1 LATVA
6 SNAAT
11 GPPSRARRWLS
22 GFRDR
27 ETWTAYL
34 FILPWVIGFLVL
46 TAGPMFASLYYSFT
60 DYGFDQI
67 AGYQDTS
74 RVGFDNYR
82 ELLNDEKVV
91 NSLMNTFVYTV
102 MSVPAKMVVALGLAM
117 ILARIAFAAG
127 FFRTVFYL
135 PDITPPVA
143 IGIMIL
149 VLFNGSF
156 GVVNAV
162 LNPILGVFGKEA
174 PFWTTDPS
182 WIKPSL
188 AIMSIWT
195 VGGTMVIYLAALKAV
210 PQHLYEAAAIDGAS
224 PWRRFVNIT
233 LPMISPA
240 LFFTFIVLTIHG
252 LQTFTEVYTA
262 YFGQQGGAGAESPD
276 AALMNVVYLFRQA
289 FEFFNMGFASAMA
302 WLLFAIIMVVTA
314 VQFIVSRRFVFYQ
327 GEKRE

>member
-1 LATVA
+1 MASVA
-6 SNAAT
+6 SSTRAA
-11 GPPSRARRWLS
+11 GPSRVRRWLS
-22 GFRDR
+22 GFRER

-34 FILPWVIGFLVL
+34 FILPWVIGFVAL
-46 TAGPMFASLYYSFT
+46 TAGPMVASLYFSFT
-60 DYGFDQI
+60 DYGVQQI
-67 AGYQDTS
+67 AGFEPTS

-82 ELLNDEKVV
+82 QLLDDPRVAT
-91 NSLMNTFVYTV
+91 SLKNTLVYTV
-102 MSVPAKMVVALGLAM
+102 MTVPAKMAVALGLAL
-117 ILARIAFAAG
+117 ILARLAFAAG

-149 VLFNGSF
+149 VLFNGST
-156 GVVNAV
+156 GIVNRG
-162 LNPILGVFGKEA
+162 LELIGIPG
-174 PFWTTDPS
+174 PFWTTDPT

-210 PQHLYEAAAIDGAS
+210 PQHLYEAAAIDGAG

-233 LPMISPA
+233 LPMMSPA
-240 LFFTFIVLTIHG
+240 LFFTFIVLTIAG
-252 LQTFTEVYTA
+252 LMTFTEVYTA
-262 YFGQQGGAGAESPD
+262 YFGAGSTGAEAPD

-302 WLLFAIIMVVTA
+302 WVLFALIMFVTA
-314 VQFIVSRRFVFYQ
+314 IQFLVSRRWVFYQ
-327 GEKRE
+327 GDSR

>member
-1 LATVA
+1 LASVA
-6 SNAAT
+6 STTET
-11 GPPSRARRWLS
+11 GPPTRARLWLS
-22 GFRDR
+22 SFRDR

-34 FILPWVIGFLVL
+34 FILPWVIGFLAL
-46 TAGPMFASLYYSFT
+46 TAGPMVASLYFSFT
-60 DYGFDQI
+60 DYGVQQI
-67 AGYQDTS
+67 AGFEETR

-82 ELLNDEKVV
+82 QLLDDPRIAT
-91 NSLMNTFVYTV
+91 SLKNTFVYTV
-102 MSVPAKMVVALGLAM
+102 MTVPAKMAVALGLAL
-117 ILARIAFAAG
+117 ILARLAFAAG

-143 IGIMIL
+143 IGILIL
-149 VLFNGSF
+149 VLFNGST
-156 GVVNAV
+156 GIVNRA
-162 LNPILGVFGKEA
+162 LELIGIPG

-188 AIMSIWT
+188 AIMSVWT

-210 PQHLYEAAAIDGAS
+210 PTHLYEAAAIDGAGA
-224 PWRRFVNIT
+224 WRRFYSIT

-240 LFFTFIVLTIHG
+240 LFFTFIVLTIAG

-262 YFGQQGGAGAESPD
+262 FFGAGSAGAESPD

-302 WLLFAIIMVVTA
+302 WLLFAIIMAVTA

-327 GEKRE
+327 GEKR

>member
-1 LATVA
+1 MASVA
-6 SNAAT
+6 SSTGAT
-11 GPPSRARRWLS
+11 GPSRARRWLS
-22 GFRDR
+22 GFREP

-34 FILPWVIGFLVL
+34 FILPWVIGFLAL
-46 TAGPMFASLYYSFT
+46 TAGPMFASLYISFT
-60 DYGFDQI
+60 DYGVQQI
-67 AGYQDTS
+67 AGFEPTQ
-74 RVGFDNYR
+74 RVGLDNYR
-82 ELLNDEKVV
+82 MLLDDPRVAT
-91 NSLMNTFVYTV
+91 SLKNTLIYTV
-102 MSVPAKMVVALGLAM
+102 MTVPAKMTVALGLAL
-117 ILARIAFAAG
+117 ILARLAFAAG

-149 VLFNGSF
+149 VLFNGST
-156 GVVNAV
+156 GIVNRG
-162 LNPILGVFGKEA
+162 LELIGIPG
-174 PFWTTDPS
+174 PFWTTDPD

-210 PQHLYEAAAIDGAS
+210 PQHLYEAAAMDGAG

-240 LFFTFIVLTIHG
+240 LFFTFIVLTIAG

-262 YFGQQGGAGAESPD
+262 YFGAGSTGAEAPD
-276 AALMNVVYLFRQA
+276 AALMNVVYLYRQA

-302 WLLFAIIMVVTA
+302 WLLFAIIMFVTA
-314 VQFIVSRRFVFYQ
+314 IQFLVSRRWVFYQ
-327 GEKRE
+327 GDSR

>member
-6 SNAAT
+6 ENAAT

-22 GFRDR
+22 GFRER

-34 FILPWVIGFLVL
+34 FLLPWVIGFLAL
-46 TAGPMFASLYYSFT
+46 TAGPMVASLYFSFT
-60 DYGFDQI
+60 DYGVEQI
-67 AGYQDTS
+67 AGFEKTS
-74 RVGFDNYR
+74 FVGTENYR
-82 ELLNDEKVV
+82 ELLDDPRIAT
-91 NSLMNTFVYTV
+91 SLKNTFVYTL
-102 MSVPAKMVVALGLAM
+102 MTVPAKMAVALGLAM
-117 ILARIAFAAG
+117 ILARLAFAAG

-143 IGIMIL
+143 IGILIL
-149 VLFNGSF
+149 VLFNGST
-156 GVVNAV
+156 GIVNRA
-162 LNPILGVFGKEA
+162 LELIGIPG

-188 AIMSIWT
+188 AIMSVWT

-210 PQHLYEAAAIDGAS
+210 PGHLYEAAAIDGAG
-224 PWRRFVNIT
+224 PWRRFFNIT

-240 LFFTFIVLTIHG
+240 LFFTFIVLTIAG

-262 YFGQQGGAGAESPD
+262 YFGAGSTGAESPD

-302 WLLFAIIMVVTA
+302 WLLFALIMVVTA
-314 VQFIVSRRFVFYQ
+314 LQFVISRRYVFYQ
-327 GEKRE
+327 SDSR

>member
-1 LATVA
+1 L
-6 SNAAT
+6 
-11 GPPSRARRWLS
+11 LS
-22 GFRDR
+22 SFRER

-34 FILPWVIGFLVL
+34 FILPWVIGFVAL
-46 TAGPMFASLYYSFT
+46 TAGPMVASLYFSFT
-60 DYGFDQI
+60 NYGVEQI
-67 AGYQDTS
+67 AGFQPTE
-74 RVGFDNYR
+74 RVGLANYR
-82 ELLNDEKVV
+82 ELLDDPRVAT
-91 NSLMNTFVYTV
+91 SLKNTFVYTI
-102 MSVPAKMVVALGLAM
+102 MTVPAKMMVALGLAM

-143 IGIMIL
+143 IGILLL
-149 VLFNGSF
+149 VLFNGSV
-156 GVVNAV
+156 GIVNRA
-162 LNPILGVFGKEA
+162 LELIGIPG
-174 PFWTTDPS
+174 PFWTTDPT

-188 AIMSIWT
+188 AIMSVWT

-210 PQHLYEAAAIDGAS
+210 PPHLYEAAAMDGAG
-224 PWRRFVNIT
+224 PWRRFFNVT

-240 LFFTFIVLTIHG
+240 LFFTFIVLTIAG

-262 YFGQQGGAGAESPD
+262 YFGAGSTGAESPD

-314 VQFIVSRRFVFYQ
+314 VQFVVSRRFVFYQ
-327 GEKRE
+327 GEKR

>member
-1 LATVA
+1 MASVA
-6 SNAAT
+6 SNAQA
-11 GPPSRARRWLS
+11 GPPGGRARLWLS

-34 FILPWVIGFLVL
+34 FILPWVIGFLCL
-46 TAGPMFASLYYSFT
+46 TAGPMILSFRYSLTNYSVQQLA
-60 DYGFDQI
+60 GFE
-67 AGYQDTS
+67 ATEY
-74 RVGFDNYR
+74 VGFDNYR
-82 ELLNDEKVV
+82 QLLEDDKVAL
-91 NSLMNTFVYTV
+91 SLKNTFVYTV
-102 MSVPAKMVVALGLAM
+102 MTVPAKMLVALGLAM
-117 ILARIAFAAG
+117 ILARLAYAAG

-143 IGIMIL
+143 IGVLIL
-149 VLFNGSF
+149 VLFNGSTGIVNRALELI
-156 GVVNAV
+156 GV
-162 LNPILGVFGKEA
+162 PG
-174 PFWTTDPS
+174 PFWTTDPD

-188 AIMSIWT
+188 AIMSVWT

-210 PQHLYEAAAIDGAS
+210 PQHLYEAAAIDGAG

-240 LFFTFIVLTIHG
+240 LFFTFIVLTIAG

-262 YFGQQGGAGAESPD
+262 YFGAGSTGAEAPD

-327 GEKRE
+327 GEKR

>member
-1 LATVA
+1 LASVA
-6 SNAAT
+6 STETA
-11 GPPSRARRWLS
+11 GPLQGARRRLS
-22 GFRDR
+22 GFRER

-34 FILPWVIGFLVL
+34 FILPWVIGFLAL
-46 TAGPMFASLYYSFT
+46 TAGPMVASLYFSFT
-60 DYGFDQI
+60 DYGVQQI
-67 AGYQDTS
+67 AGFEETS
-74 RVGFDNYR
+74 RVGLENYR
-82 ELLNDEKVV
+82 TLLEDPKIAT
-91 NSLMNTFVYTV
+91 SLKNTFVYTL
-102 MSVPAKMVVALGLAM
+102 MTVPAKMMVALGLAM

-156 GVVNAV
+156 GVVNRALELV
-162 LNPILGVFGKEA
+162 GIPG
-174 PFWTTDPS
+174 PYWTTDPS

-188 AIMSIWT
+188 AIMSVWT

-210 PQHLYEAAAIDGAS
+210 PQHLYEAASMDGAG
-224 PWRRFVNIT
+224 PWRRFFNVT

-240 LFFTFIVLTIHG
+240 LFFTFIVLTIAG

-262 YFGQQGGAGAESPD
+262 YFGQGSTGAESPD

-302 WLLFAIIMVVTA
+302 WLLFAIIMAITA
-314 VQFIVSRRFVFYQ
+314 IQFVVSRRFVFYQ
-327 GEKRE
+327 GGDKR

>member
-1 LATVA
+1 MASVA
-6 SNAAT
+6 SNAET
-11 GPPSRARRWLS
+11 GPPSRARLWLS
-22 GFRDR
+22 GFREK

-34 FILPWVIGFLVL
+34 FILPWVIGFLAL
-46 TAGPMFASLYYSFT
+46 TAGPMVASLYFSFT
-60 DYGFDQI
+60 DYGVEQI
-67 AGYQDTS
+67 AGFEPTS
-74 RVGFDNYR
+74 RVGLDNYR
-82 ELLNDEKVV
+82 QLLDDPRIAT
-91 NSLMNTFVYTV
+91 SLQNTFVYTV
-102 MSVPAKMVVALGLAM
+102 MTVPAKMAVALGLAL
-117 ILARIAFAAG
+117 ILARLAYGAG

-149 VLFNGSF
+149 VLFNGST
-156 GVVNAV
+156 GVVNRA
-162 LNPILGVFGKEA
+162 LGLVGIPG

-210 PQHLYEAAAIDGAS
+210 PAHLYEAAAIDGAG
-224 PWRRFVNIT
+224 PWRRFFNIT

-240 LFFTFIVLTIHG
+240 LFFTFIVLTIAG

-262 YFGQQGGAGAESPD
+262 FFGAGSAGAESPD

-302 WLLFAIIMVVTA
+302 WLLFALIMVVTA
-314 VQFIVSRRFVFYQ
+314 VQFVVSRRFVFYQ
-327 GEKRE
+327 GEKR